1 MVIMKKYVLVGT
13 GSRGTQA
20 YLVPISKDF
29 KENGKIVGVYDTSRK
44 RAEAAVKITGC
55 DIPVF
60 DDFDKM
66 LEVTKPDYVIVTV
79 PDCEHDEYIVRSLKL
94 GCDVISEK
102 PLSTTPE
109 KFRRICEAEKN
120 SGKGVTTTFNCRY
133 MNHFEKIKEII
144 QSGEIG
150 KVFSVHYEWLLD
162 RDHGASYFRRWHRER
177 KNSGSLLIHKSTH
190 HFDLLNWFL
199 EDEPEEVNAFGNNF
213 VYGKSENMKNVRC
226 LGCPEKDSCE
236 FFYDVTKDPLD
247 KALYYECEEDSGYI
261 RDKCLFSDEIDI
273 EDTVSVNIKYKKG
286 TVVSYSLTAHSP
298 YEGAKIVFNGS
309 LGRMEFCAVHSGGM
323 YGGSESNELVIY
335 KNSGECKKLTIPKE
349 DGAHGGAD
357 IKMLDVILNGRDSDP
372 LSQSA
377 DTRDGTLA
385 ASIGMA
391 ANVSMKENRR
401 VGISELMIYEG
412 M

>member
-1 MVIMKKYVLVGT
+1 MKTYVLVGT
-13 GSRGTQA
+13 GSRGTSA
-20 YLVPISKDF
+20 YLVPISKYF
-29 KENGKIVGVYDTSRK
+29 CEFAKIVGVYDISKK
-44 RAEAAVKITGC
+44 RAHAAVKMC
-55 DIPVF
+55 DYSIPVF
-60 DDFDKM
+60 DGFDEMIEK
-66 LEVTKPDYVIVTV
+66 TKPDYVIVTV
-79 PDCEHDEYIVRSLKL
+79 PDCDHDEYIVRGLSL
-94 GCDVISEK
+94 GCNVISEK

-109 KFRRICEAEKN
+109 KFKRICDAEKK
-120 SGKGVTTTFNCRY
+120 SGKSVTTTFNCRY

-144 QSGEIG
+144 SKGEIG
-150 KVFSVHYEWLLD
+150 EIFSVHYEWLLD

-199 EDEPEEVNAFGNNF
+199 CDEPDEVSAFGSRF
-213 VYGKSENMKNVRC
+213 VYGKKENMGSERC
-226 LGCPEKDSCE
+226 LDCPKKDTCE
-236 FFYDVTKDPLD
+236 FFYDVTKDPSD
-247 KALYYECEEDSGYI
+247 KALYYDCEDDGGYI

-273 EDTVSVNIKYKKG
+273 EDTVSLNIKYKKG
-286 TVVSYSLTAHSP
+286 AVVSYSLTAHSP

-309 LGRMEFCAVHSGGM
+309 LGRMEFCAIHGGGM
-323 YGGSESNELVIY
+323 YGGSASNELIIY
-335 KNSGECKKLTIPKE
+335 KNSGEVKKFTIPTE

-357 IKMLDVILNGRDSDP
+357 TKMLEFIIKGRPSDP
-372 LSQSA
+372 LCQSA
-377 DTRDGTLA
+377 DTRDGILA